1 MPSKGY
7 VAFLAG
13 QMIEELRGLGA
24 LPPRLPSLPP
34 RLPRERLRVEEKA
47 A

>member
-24 LPPRLPSLPP
+24 LPPK
-34 RLPRERLRVEEKA
+34 LPRERLRVEEKA